1 VSRVLGREGRP
12 KTGKSKREVVP
23 SREPRRGPPKPSTA
37 SPKARRLR
45 FHDTERFADRPGELV
60 RPGVGANAS
69 PPEDSVAT
77 LRQHQTH
84 YISYMLELG
93 AKPLWV
99 ARQTGTS
106 LEMIEKHYG
115 RAKVVAQKLD
125 SLISN
130 ATERATRHEIPLY
143 ETGTFP
149 EPSTSTNRTPLT
161 RKKKPS
167 TNRGLR

>member
-1 VSRVLGREGRP
+1 MLRLLKIRSRPFYNTRH
-12 KTGKSKREVVP
+12 T
-23 SREPRRGPPKPSTA
+23 
-37 SPKARRLR
+37 
-45 FHDTERFADRPGELV
+45 
-60 RPGVGANAS
+60 
-69 PPEDSVAT
+69 
-77 LRQHQTH
+77 

-167 TNRGLR
+167 TNRGLL